1 MATASCPFFRR
12 FLHRKQVVLV
22 VGGGGGGARDGRTA
36 GTFCFVVWLP
46 AWRRSVAFLFGSFR
60 CVVRFGGLAL
70 RHRFFFVLRG
80 GEITAGRVALP
91 MRDASRSCTSL
102 AWGSFHL
109 FWTVPRA
116 VRGFLDCF
124 MRDLACCPASHLCQP
139 PAALCCRLLGPRPR
153 RPLLTVFV
161 AIISYGT
168 MLAAV
173 PIPVAVSV
181 L

>member
-1 MATASCPFFRR
+1 M
-12 FLHRKQVVLV
+12 

-36 GTFCFVVWLP
+36 GTLW
-46 AWRRSVAFLFGSFR
+46 SFK
-60 CVVRFGGLAL
+60 CVVRFGGLSL

-80 GEITAGRVALP
+80 CEITAGRVALP
-91 MRDASRSCTSL
+91 MRDASRSCTPL
-102 AWGSFHL
+102 AWGRFHL

-124 MRDLACCPASHLCQP
+124 MRDLACFPASHLCHS
-139 PAALCCRLLGPRPR
+139 PAALCCRSLGPRPR

-161 AIISYGT
+161 DTISYGT
-168 MLAAV
+168 MLAAPGSSNV
-173 PIPVAVSV
+173 WQALLTLSPDCTAWPIWIPRPFWCLSSTCHFALPV